1 MLRKQVH
8 SLVVANKGG
17 NKFSVHSFVLENTQ
31 MMTTGAIAEQRVV
44 LRNISWQTFKAMLA
58 ETGEDRV
65 SRMTYDRGTLE
76 IMTPLMP
83 HERANRQIERLIWI
97 LVEELGLNILS
108 VGSMTCKREDLERGA
123 EPDSSYYIQNEPLVR
138 EKDEINLAEDPPP
151 DLVLEV
157 EYSRSAINKLRLYA
171 SMRVPELWRY
181 DGRSLRIYRLD
192 KEEYHLCENS
202 PTFAPIA
209 VSEIPRFIKET
220 KNIGEVAMVQSF
232 RVWVRQQL
240 DPYSGK

>member
-1 MLRKQVH
+1 MI
-8 SLVVANKGG
+8 
-17 NKFSVHSFVLENTQ
+17 
-31 MMTTGAIAEQRVV
+31 TTHAIAEQRVI
-44 LRNISWQTFKAMLA
+44 LQNISWQTFKAMLT
-58 ETGEDRV
+58 ETGEDRI
-65 SRMTYDRGTLE
+65 SLMTYDQGTLE

-171 SMRVPELWRY
+171 SMRVPEFWRY

-202 PTFAPIA
+202 PTFAPVA
-209 VSEIPRFIKET
+209 VSEIPRFIKEN
-220 KNIGEVAMVQSF
+220 KKIGEVAMVRSF
-232 RVWVRQQL
+232 RAWVRQQL
-240 DPYSGK
+240 DPQRAE

>member
-1 MLRKQVH
+1 MVSTR
-8 SLVVANKGG
+8 
-17 NKFSVHSFVLENTQ
+17 
-31 MMTTGAIAEQRVV
+31 AIAEQRVV
-44 LRNISWQTFKAMLA
+44 FRNISWQTFKAMLT
-58 ETGEDRV
+58 EIGSDRV
-65 SRMTYDRGTLE
+65 SRLSYDQGMLE

-123 EPDSSYYIQNEPLVR
+123 EPDSSYYIQNEPLIRDR
-138 EKDEINLAEDPPP
+138 EEIDLIQDPPP

-171 SMRVPELWRY
+171 SMRVPEFWRY

-192 KEEYHLCENS
+192 KEQYQLCENS
-202 PTFAPIA
+202 PTFAPVR
-209 VSEIPRFIKET
+209 VSEIPRFLEET
-220 KNIGEVAMVQSF
+220 KKIGEVAMVLSF
-232 RVWVRQQL
+232 RAWVRQQL
-240 DPYSGK
+240 DTYSNE

>member
-1 MLRKQVH
+1 MLH
-8 SLVVANKGG
+8 
-17 NKFSVHSFVLENTQ
+17 
-31 MMTTGAIAEQRVV
+31 
-44 LRNISWQTFKAMLA
+44 
-58 ETGEDRV
+58 ETGEDRI
-65 SRMTYDRGTLE
+65 SLMTYDQGTLE

-108 VGSMTCKREDLERGA
+108 VGSMTCNREDLERGA

-171 SMRVPELWRY
+171 SMRIPEFWRY

-202 PTFAPIA
+202 PTFAPIV

-220 KNIGEVAMVQSF
+220 KKIGEVAMVQSF
-232 RVWVRQQL
+232 RAWVRQQMES
-240 DPYSGK
+240 YKGK